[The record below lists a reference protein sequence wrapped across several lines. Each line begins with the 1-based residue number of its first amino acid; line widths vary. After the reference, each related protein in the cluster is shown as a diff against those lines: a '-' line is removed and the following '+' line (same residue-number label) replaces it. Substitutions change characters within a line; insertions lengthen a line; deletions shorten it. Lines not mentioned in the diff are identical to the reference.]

1 MRVPMIAGNWKMN
14 TTVSKAVEL
23 VREMHGGI
31 HAAPHTERLVCPA
44 GICLSDLE
52 AGLDVIANVD
62 KVICPPFVSL
72 AAVKDII
79 KGSSIRL
86 GAQNLYFKEKGAY
99 TGEISPLMLA
109 ELCEFVIIGH
119 SERRQYF
126 NETNEVVNKKIKAA
140 LAVGLKPILC
150 VGEKLEENEA
160 GRTEAVIAEQLTFS
174 LTNLDPPDGLTVA
187 YEPVWAIGTGKA
199 ATSKQANET
208 IGFIR
213 QSLARLYTKAVSQ
226 EIRILYGGSVTA
238 DNAAEFMKQPE
249 IDGALVGGA
258 SLKAD
263 QFLSINKQASE
274 IKSSSQT

>member
-14 TTVSKAVEL
+14 TTISEAVGL

-31 HAAPHTERLVCPA
+31 HAASHVDRVVCPP
-44 GICLSDLE
+44 GLCFGDLE
-52 AGLDVIANVD
+52 AGLDAIPSVE

-72 AAVKDII
+72 SAVREII
-79 KGSSIRL
+79 KESSIKL
-86 GAQNLYFKEKGAY
+86 GAQNLYFEEKGAY

-126 NETNEVVNKKIKAA
+126 NETGDIVNRKVKAA
-140 LAVGLKPILC
+140 LRFKLKPILC
-150 VGEKLEENEA
+150 VGERLEEKEA
-160 GRTEAVIAEQLTFS
+160 GGTKEVITEQLESS
-174 LTNLDPPDGLTVA
+174 LANIDSTNALTIA
-187 YEPVWAIGTGKA
+187 YEPVWAIGTGRA
-199 ATSKQANET
+199 ASGEQANET

-213 QSLARLYTKAVSQ
+213 QSLARLFSEEMAQKT
-226 EIRILYGGSVTA
+226 RILYGGSVNA
-238 DNAAEFMKQPE
+238 DNAAEFMRQPE

-263 QFLSINKQASE
+263 QFMSIVKQASE
-274 IKSSSQT
+274 IKGFS